1 MFSPRKQLCLG
12 AQRIRC
18 LWDRRWR
25 NLRVDWRQDSQSCN
39 TVGTVFTQ
47 RVHFVTQC
55 NGETFIS
62 CDTVGTIYQMICWWL
77 GDLTMGDLKNYL
89 PAPTP
94 LPLSLGSRYNTDGFV
109 EELPQ
114 LPEIRIGHAC
124 FALPNNGVRTDL
136 TKTNP
141 PFTLPRHSLLPE
153 GTTGRTTLPP
163 C

>member
-1 MFSPRKQLCLG
+1 
-12 AQRIRC
+12 
-18 LWDRRWR
+18 
-25 NLRVDWRQDSQSCN
+25 
-39 TVGTVFTQ
+39 
-47 RVHFVTQC
+47 
-55 NGETFIS
+55 
-62 CDTVGTIYQMICWWL
+62 
-77 GDLTMGDLKNYL
+77 MGDLKNYL

-141 PFTLPRHSLLPE
+141 PFPLPRHSLLPE
-153 GTTGRTTLPP
+153 GTMGRTTLPL